1 METIDKIGQR
11 LDDYFALKA
20 ADSNDLADGVQ
31 FPIYSRISNWA
42 RLPFLAEIA
51 IMIVRIALAV

>member
-11 LDDYFALKA
+11 LDDHFAFKA
-20 ADSNDLADGVQ
+20 ADSDDLADGVKLLT
-31 FPIYSRISNWA
+31 YSRISNWA